1 MASDGTIYVAVGELD
16 ESELTLFWTLH
27 NLSPLK
33 VCILHVHQPSKM
45 ISSRVDGNLAVMI
58 FHQQQLRGLEEVGN
72 DMMHRIMDDCVLFC
86 REAGVS
92 AEKLFIQRDD
102 VAKGIVEL
110 IHRHNIKKLVM
121 GAAAAEHF
129 SERMWLMSEKA
140 QYVNDN
146 APLSCQIWFICREQ
160 LVHKRFETG
169 QSSHALSPSGSGY
182 LTSSSEAAGILDAA
196 VFEEREENECEL
208 DRFVLLRSGEDQDS
222 LSMPNEGSGNDQL
235 FDQLEQALQEA
246 ETSNRKAYEE
256 SNRRVKAEMD
266 AVRAMRQ
273 AKAFERLYN
282 ERKRETEAAL
292 AKQKEELEKMKR
304 QRDEEH
310 LIAIGQKSILDSQVA
325 NSDYRIKQLED
336 QLSSAVEQLQISQK
350 ERDELQ
356 VELENTRK
364 VTEELL
370 RKQAEETSSTHM
382 QQIYPDQLSASEIHD
397 ATLDQLQICQ
407 KEKDELQV
415 ELENTRKIT
424 DEVLRKQA
432 EDTSSTHVQ
441 QPYAEFSLSEIQE
454 ATEDFDPSFK
464 ITEGT
469 RGSVY
474 YRCVLRH
481 TDVAIKVLGQN
492 SLQDPSEFQQEVDE
506 LSKSRHPNL
515 VTLIGACPEI
525 WAIIYEYL
533 PNGSLEDRLNCRN
546 DTPPLSSQ
554 TRINIATELCST
566 LMFLHSSKPQSVV
579 HGNLKPGNIL
589 LDANFG
595 CKLSDFGARRA
606 LSLLEDSSN
615 ARPYLDPDF
624 RSTGRLSHS
633 LDLYP
638 FGIILLQLLSGRS
651 TQGIAETAQNAL
663 QNLNSFLDSSAGNWP
678 YQVAQLTRLA
688 IRCCDINLSRRPD
701 LASDVLRVLETMR
714 VSSGATLS
722 FLSESDEDNREPPSY
737 FICPI
742 LQEVMDDPHVA
753 ADGYTYEAS
762 ALRGWLADHDS
773 SPMTNLRLS
782 HRNLVPNHAL
792 RSAIREWQ
800 QPH

>member
-663 QNLNSFLDSSAGNWP
+663 QNLNSFL
-678 YQVAQLTRLA
+678 A